1 MRNRI
6 ARYKLAGAVF
16 AVAVATAAQVSCS
29 IARAEEAPE
38 PREPSITHLDQYG
51 GDASVERAHDWLTRN
66 CDRSTEE
73 ANGYPC
79 VLLSPEAAANIQ
91 RELDEGIKARKLI
104 EALLRNAKPRKNPED
119 NSV

>member
-16 AVAVATAAQVSCS
+16 AAAVAAAAQVSCS

-38 PREPSITHLDQYG
+38 PREPSIAHLDQYG
-51 GDASVERAHDWLTRN
+51 GDASVERAHDWLARN
-66 CDRSTEE
+66 CDRSAAE

-79 VLLSPEAAANIQ
+79 ILLSPEAAANIQ
-91 RELDEGIKARKLI
+91 RELDAGIEARRLI
-104 EALLRNAKPRKNPED
+104 EALLRNAKPRKNTED

>member
-1 MRNRI
+1 MKNRI
-6 ARYKLAGAVF
+6 AKFKLAGAVF
-16 AVAVATAAQVSCS
+16 VVAAAAAAQVACS

-51 GDASVERAHDWLTRN
+51 GDASVERAHDWLSRN

-73 ANGYPC
+73 TNGYPC

-91 RELDEGIKARKLI
+91 KELDEGLKARQLI
-104 EALLRNAKPRKNPED
+104 EALLRNAKRKED
-119 NSV
+119 RV